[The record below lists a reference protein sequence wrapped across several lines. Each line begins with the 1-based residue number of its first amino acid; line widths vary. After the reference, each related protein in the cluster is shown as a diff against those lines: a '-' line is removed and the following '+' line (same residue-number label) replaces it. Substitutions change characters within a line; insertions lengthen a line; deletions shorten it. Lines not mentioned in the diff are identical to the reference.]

1 MCLKSVVGPEKVT
14 ENKMNMTH
22 DHLNLYP
29 RFFEYQERPLEYWF
43 NKNIGFW
50 NRWQNPINQ

>member
-22 DHLNLYP
+22 DHLNLYS
-29 RFFEYQERPLEYWF
+29 RFFEYQERPLEYWL

-50 NRWQNPINQ
+50 NR